1 MPQDR
6 LRKNTEENRELAV
19 NLKKAAQEQ
28 NAPRSAKPSAAAKGR
43 KGQASEIGSGRGS
56 EVRDSSVPARGTK
69 RARDNDIEK
78 VRSIPQILCP
88 T

>member
-6 LRKNTEENRELAV
+6 LRKNTEENRELAI

-28 NAPRSAKPSAAAKGR
+28 AQPRSAKPSATSKTR
-43 KGQASEIGSGRGS
+43 KGQTSEVGSGRGS
-56 EVRDSSVPARGTK
+56 EARDSSVPARGTK

-78 VRSIPQILCP
+78 VRNLPLSVL
-88 T
+88 